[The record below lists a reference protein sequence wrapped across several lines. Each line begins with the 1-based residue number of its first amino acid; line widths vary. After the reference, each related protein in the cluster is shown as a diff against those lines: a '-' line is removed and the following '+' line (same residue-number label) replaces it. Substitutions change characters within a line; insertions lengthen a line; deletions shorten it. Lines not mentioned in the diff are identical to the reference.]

1 MKLSVLLLN
10 SHGGI
15 YQVNKRFWKAC
26 LIFDYYVPQKNHVS
40 VTGVFLCP
48 IYVWSIFEVELL

>member
-15 YQVNKRFWKAC
+15 YQVNKCLWKAC
-26 LIFDYYVPQKNHVS
+26 LIFDYCLPLKNHLSLLLEVS
-40 VTGVFLCP
+40 CVFQMYGAFLD
-48 IYVWSIFEVELL
+48 VDL